1 MPRILTKGGHRD
13 CRHEQLPRSPQS
25 GKTLCWWQ
33 SILCGMH
40 RPAGRWGC
48 RMFGSSSREKTQ
60 RAILSR
66 ERSTGLRQQMRAT
79 ISSATYRVQ
88 YSTFE
93 AAKLSHHAP
102 RLQVNESDD
111 EIVTYRYEKA
121 AIQMKL
127 ERCYRG
133 RNLQLIYKLRSM
145 KVEELD
151 VKSAYFQIYR

>member
-1 MPRILTKGGHRD
+1 MLVAIDTVRNASTSRPVGMSNVRIV
-13 CRHEQLPRSPQS
+13 E
-25 GKTLCWWQ
+25 
-33 SILCGMH
+33 
-40 RPAGRWGC
+40 
-48 RMFGSSSREKTQ
+48 SRED
-60 RAILSR
+60 
-66 ERSTGLRQQMRAT
+66 AT
-79 ISSATYRVQ
+79 SHLESGEKHWLASATYRVQ